1 LPGDFFG
8 FECVDE
14 HTVSAEAVTN
24 AKVLVIKKTI
34 LAAVASRDAAIE
46 HQLLLLMTGEL
57 ARLQERVFL
66 LLKHAQERVGEFI
79 LDMEKRASVGNSI
92 ELPMKRQDIADYL
105 GLQIETV
112 SRILTSL
119 ENCAAIEIPTR
130 HCIVVRDHLMLK
142 AEVVDRS
149 KPPTIWS
156 CLKKSRNEN
165 NQDVDRRRKRIPDP
179 PTNGSSLTRQRL
191 HRNHRAGRVLTKE
204 EGSLERQRGNGESPE
219 VA

>member
-66 LLKHAQERVGEFI
+66 PLKHAQERVGEFI
-79 LDMEKRASVGNSI
+79 FDMEKRASVGNSI
-92 ELPMKRQDIADYL
+92 ELQGYDRL
-105 GLQIETV
+105 FHT
-112 SRILTSL
+112 
-119 ENCAAIEIPTR
+119 AASG
-130 HCIVVRDHLMLK
+130 D
-142 AEVVDRS
+142 
-149 KPPTIWS
+149 
-156 CLKKSRNEN
+156 
-165 NQDVDRRRKRIPDP
+165 
-179 PTNGSSLTRQRL
+179 L
-191 HRNHRAGRVLTKE
+191 HRP
-204 EGSLERQRGNGESPE
+204 QRPMPLSK
-219 VA
+219 AICTACSKAR